1 MCGWFDVK
9 TQQSQ
14 IRSRQHTWRRNIS
27 TNTAAEEKKYAKT
40 DQLILFIYYY
50 NKNNNYIL
58 VVENT
63 WYKYESP
70 TG

>member
-9 TQQSQ
+9 NPSQ
-14 IRSRQHTWRRNIS
+14 EPDPLSSTRWGGGKFINIS

-50 NKNNNYIL
+50 NKNNNYTCGRKYL
-58 VVENT
+58 V
-63 WYKYESP
+63 
-70 TG
+70 